1 MLAVGV
7 VEILAGLVVAL
18 RPGIG
23 GYLVAAWLFGIIV
36 NLVTMGEYLSP
47 VRHPAGGSL
56 LTRRV
61 PLTDPWP
68 QGVVMAK
75 TPTFVIVG
83 GGLAAAKTA
92 EGLRDHGYE
101 GRIMLIGAEQHLP
114 YERPPLSKGY
124 LVGSDEL
131 AGAFVH
137 TADWYDDHQV
147 ELLLGTPVTAVDL
160 ASHTVLRDDRRVHF
174 DKLLIATGAS
184 PRRLPAADASGAPVA
199 YLRTIEDSER
209 IKAVLRPGHRIA
221 IIGGGWIGLEV
232 AAAAR
237 LAGCDVVV
245 IEALER
251 PLLRALGPEVAEM
264 FAGLHQAHGVEL
276 RTSASVSSVRGA
288 AGRAVVRLGDGTG
301 IEADLLV
308 VGVGVI
314 PDVALDNAAGLKT
327 GNGIVVDEYLR
338 TSDPDVFAAGDVANA
353 YHPRLGRHVR
363 VEHWDNAIAQGLTA
377 ARNMLGA
384 QESYLRLPYFFTDQY
399 DLGMEYVGNIGPDG
413 YDQVVV
419 RGDVPGRLFTTFWLN
434 GGAVV
439 AGMHVNDWDAIE
451 AIRHIVWIG
460 GVDVAA
466 LRDADVPLNDIP
478 ACSDSSGV

>member
-124 LVGSDEL
+124 LLGSDEL

-147 ELLLGTPVTAVDL
+147 ELLLGTPVTV
-160 ASHTVLRDDRRVHF
+160 T
-174 DKLLIATGAS
+174 
-184 PRRLPAADASGAPVA
+184 
-199 YLRTIEDSER
+199 
-209 IKAVLRPGHRIA
+209 
-221 IIGGGWIGLEV
+221 
-232 AAAAR
+232 
-237 LAGCDVVV
+237 
-245 IEALER
+245 AL
-251 PLLRALGPEVAEM
+251 
-264 FAGLHQAHGVEL
+264 
-276 RTSASVSSVRGA
+276 T
-288 AGRAVVRLGDGTG
+288 
-301 IEADLLV
+301 
-308 VGVGVI
+308 
-314 PDVALDNAAGLKT
+314 
-327 GNGIVVDEYLR
+327 
-338 TSDPDVFAAGDVANA
+338 
-353 YHPRLGRHVR
+353 
-363 VEHWDNAIAQGLTA
+363 
-377 ARNMLGA
+377 
-384 QESYLRLPYFFTDQY
+384 
-399 DLGMEYVGNIGPDG
+399 
-413 YDQVVV
+413 
-419 RGDVPGRLFTTFWLN
+419 
-434 GGAVV
+434 
-439 AGMHVNDWDAIE
+439 
-451 AIRHIVWIG
+451 
-460 GVDVAA
+460 
-466 LRDADVPLNDIP
+466 
-478 ACSDSSGV
+478 